1 MSERD
6 ETNKQFLIE
15 RIAAH
20 LVRLDALG
28 EDDPLLRTA
37 IETSI
42 ENCQKLLERVQNFA
56 AQQEG

>member
-6 ETNKQFLIE
+6 ETNKQFLVD
-15 RIAAH
+15 RIASH
-20 LVRLDALG
+20 QERLETLD
-28 EDDPLLRTA
+28 ENDPRRTA

-42 ENCQKLLERVQNFA
+42 ENCQKLLERVQNFT